1 MSFLRSCQIP
11 HFALHHL
18 LDNEFIQCSIGIFNS
33 NDEDKRPLGNVV
45 PPSTSDVALSTI
57 QEETSHSDFKGKET
71 SLSVS
76 VSALHTFDLKPSP

>member
-1 MSFLRSCQIP
+1 MPSLYEGDLVNS
-11 HFALHHL
+11 
-18 LDNEFIQCSIGIFNS
+18 SIHTYS
-33 NDEDKRPLGNVV
+33 EDSGLSNVV

-76 VSALHTFDLKPSP
+76 ALHTIYLKTHPLIRRCYSLIFNIL